1 MIAKAI
7 DGVIDYTN
15 IVKIDKYVKSIIPE
29 GEYMDLR
36 HESVVVFVPKKN
48 ENFVYE
54 INGKLYNG
62 IYTNSYKECIELFN
76 KKRYEQMNLFDY
88 IQEE

>member
-29 GEYMDLR
+29 GEYMDLT

-48 ENFVYE
+48 ENSMVNYITAFIQIAIKNASNYL
-54 INGKLYNG
+54 I
-62 IYTNSYKECIELFN
+62 
-76 KKRYEQMNLFDY
+76 KKGTSK
-88 IQEE
+88 

>member
-29 GEYMDLR
+29 GE
-36 HESVVVFVPKKN
+36 
-48 ENFVYE
+48 
-54 INGKLYNG
+54 
-62 IYTNSYKECIELFN
+62 
-76 KKRYEQMNLFDY
+76 
-88 IQEE
+88 

>member
-29 GEYMDLR
+29 GEYMDLT
-36 HESVVVFVPKKN
+36 HESVVVFVPKKM
-48 ENFVYE
+48 
-54 INGKLYNG
+54 K
-62 IYTNSYKECIELFN
+62 TLFMKSMVN
-76 KKRYEQMNLFDY
+76 YITAFIQIAVKNASNYLIKKGTSK
-88 IQEE
+88 

>member
-29 GEYMDLR
+29 GEYMDLT
-36 HESVVVFVPKKN
+36 HESVVVFVPKTK
-48 ENFVYE
+48 
-54 INGKLYNG
+54 
-62 IYTNSYKECIELFN
+62 
-76 KKRYEQMNLFDY
+76 NLF
-88 IQEE
+88 

>member
-1 MIAKAI
+1 MIAKSI

-29 GEYMDLR
+29 GEYMDLT

-54 INGKLYNG
+54 INGKLYNS